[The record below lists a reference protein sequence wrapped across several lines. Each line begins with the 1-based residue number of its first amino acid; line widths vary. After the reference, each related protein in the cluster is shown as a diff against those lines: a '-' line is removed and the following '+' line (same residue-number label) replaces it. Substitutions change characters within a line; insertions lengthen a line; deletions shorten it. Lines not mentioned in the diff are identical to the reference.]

1 MFAAKAGWAPI
12 TANTTAET
20 HSLNNFLKAPL
31 STMQSC
37 NTAIGN
43 RIVRTGAILLAM
55 GLSAHDATA
64 QPLVG
69 IPSVIDGDTIEIHGT
84 RIRLY
89 GIDAPESAQMCLDG
103 SGKTYRCGQRSSL
116 ALADFLGT
124 HRPTSCIEVGRDQFR
139 RMVAVCTAGGVD
151 IAEWLVRRGYALDWP
166 RYSDGYYASAQA
178 KARAAKFGMWIG
190 SFEQPWEWRKRMT
203 VQ

>member
-1 MFAAKAGWAPI
+1 MV
-12 TANTTAET
+12 
-20 HSLNNFLKAPL
+20 L
-31 STMQSC
+31 
-37 NTAIGN
+37 
-43 RIVRTGAILLAM
+43 GAQN
-55 GLSAHDATA
+55 ATA

-69 IPSVIDGDTIEIHGT
+69 VPSVIDGDTIEIHGT
-84 RIRLY
+84 RIRLN

-103 SGKTYRCGQRSSL
+103 SGKKYRCGQRASL
-116 ALADFLGT
+116 ALADFLDA

-166 RYSDGYYASAQA
+166 KYSDGYYARAQA
-178 KARAAKFGMWIG
+178 EARAAKSGMWIG
-190 SFEQPWEWRKRMT
+190 SFEQPWDWRKRMT

>member
-1 MFAAKAGWAPI
+1 
-12 TANTTAET
+12 
-20 HSLNNFLKAPL
+20 
-31 STMQSC
+31 MQSC

-43 RIVRTGAILLAM
+43 RIVRAGAILLAM
-55 GLSAHDATA
+55 GLGAHDATA

-84 RIRLY
+84 RIRLN
-89 GIDAPESAQMCLDG
+89 GIDAPESAQTCLDG

-116 ALADFLGT
+116 ALADFLDA
-124 HRPTSCIEVGRDQFR
+124 HRPTSCIEAGRDQFR

-178 KARAAKFGMWIG
+178 KARAAKSGMWIG